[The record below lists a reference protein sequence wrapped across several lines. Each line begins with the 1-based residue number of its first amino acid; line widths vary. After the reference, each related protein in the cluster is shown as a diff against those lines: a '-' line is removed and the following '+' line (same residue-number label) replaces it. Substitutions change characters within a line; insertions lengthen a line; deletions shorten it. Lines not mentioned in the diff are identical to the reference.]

1 VLYSFY
7 AIIATIIAVR
17 AHAPLKW
24 RVLTPVV
31 VVFSL
36 PFMSYAALKFGE
48 AGMDVLKSLPP
59 LVVALAPGQQ
69 RSLDKLKAMRI
80 HLANAVAN
88 LIDDFG
94 PKVFEN
100 FDETRI
106 IFPSASA
113 PPSSSTGLWRRTSS
127 TGAVDAQG
135 LGLIHPMTWI
145 DERLFGWSRSA
156 KRGTSAWGGGSEYPS
171 RAATPSVSDD
181 EETGDYDHVI
191 RLLPP
196 HEEQSST
203 NGNIRSRQNSY
214 ADLQRLRM
222 APLSQIQTSQ
232 MPPLDMSTADD
243 SSPTQLHHR
252 IRSRR
257 QSLSKDVSVSR
268 IAAEDPT
275 ETFSEATQKLN
286 EEKTK

>member
-1 VLYSFY
+1 M
-7 AIIATIIAVR
+7 AVR

-24 RVLTPVV
+24 RILTPFIVLL
-31 VVFSL
+31 SL

-59 LVVALAPGQQ
+59 LVIALAPGQQ
-69 RSLDKLKAMRI
+69 RSLDKTKAMRV
-80 HLANAVAN
+80 HLSNAVAN
-88 LIDDFG
+88 LIDDLG

-106 IFPSASA
+106 VVPSAAA
-113 PPSSSTGLWRRTSS
+113 PPSSSSGLWRRTSS

-135 LGLIHPMTWI
+135 LGLIHPMTWL

-156 KRGTSAWGGGSEYPS
+156 KRGTSAWLGGSEYPS
-171 RAATPSVSDD
+171 RAATPSLSDD
-181 EETGDYDHVI
+181 EESGDYDHVI

-196 HEEQSST
+196 HEEQSNT
-203 NGNIRSRQNSY
+203 GKARSRQSSY

-222 APLSQIQTSQ
+222 GPLSQIQTSQ
-232 MPPLDMSTADD
+232 MPPLDMSSADD
-243 SSPTQLHHR
+243 SSPTQLYQR

-257 QSLSKDVSVSR
+257 PSLSSGIAVSR
-268 IAAEDPT
+268 IAAEDPNK
-275 ETFSEATQKLN
+275 TFPEATQILN
-286 EEKTK
+286 QEKTK